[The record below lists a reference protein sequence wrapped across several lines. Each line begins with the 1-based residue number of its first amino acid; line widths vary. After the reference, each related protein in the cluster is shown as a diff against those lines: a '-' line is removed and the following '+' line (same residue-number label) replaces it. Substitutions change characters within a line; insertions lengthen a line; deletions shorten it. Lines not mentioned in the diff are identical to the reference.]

1 MNIAIIGSGGDGAG
15 MNQCLYEICKRLNK
29 HNITLFYRGY
39 QGIID
44 NSVFEYNLSLLKGQ
58 RQKGGIIIKSS
69 RSAEFMTEKGFN
81 KAVKVL
87 KERSIDCL
95 IVMGG
100 NGSLKGARKLAEAG
114 VNIVFIPT
122 TIDND
127 IAESDYCIGFST
139 AVANAI
145 DFVEKVDTSMQAFDR
160 LCIYEVMGR
169 HCPDIA
175 NCVACETGAD
185 YCYTSESSL
194 DDCLKVIKNVLKK
207 DLSPKI
213 ILQENVIDANELK
226 EYLASRLKKVD
237 IKVQIVGYVQRGGN
251 ATKPELEFAGRFARK
266 TCETILKKEFNK
278 IICYS
283 NDSKQFSANNL
294 C

>member
-15 MNQCLYEICKRLNK
+15 MNQCLYELCRKLKK
-29 HNITLFYRGY
+29 HNVTLFYRGY

-44 NSVFEYNLSLLKGQ
+44 NSIFEYNLSLLKGQ
-58 RQKGGIIIKSS
+58 RQNGGIIIKSS

-81 KAVKVL
+81 KAVRVL
-87 KERSIDCL
+87 KERNIECL

-100 NGSLKGARKLAEAG
+100 NGSLKGARKLVEAG
-114 VNIVFIPT
+114 VNCIFIPT

-127 IAESDYCIGFST
+127 IEESDYSIGFNT
-139 AVANAI
+139 AVVNAI

-175 NCVACETGAD
+175 NCVAEEVGAD

-194 DDCLKVIKNVLKK
+194 EDCLKVIKKVLKK

-226 EYLASRLKKVD
+226 TYLTNNLKKVD
-237 IKVQIVGYVQRGGN
+237 VKVQVVGYVQRGGN
-251 ATKPELEFAGRFARK
+251 ATKTELEFATGFAKK
-266 TCETILKKEFNK
+266 TYELLLKNEFNK
-278 IICYS
+278 LICYS
-283 NDSKQFSANNL
+283 NKNKTFIAKDL
-294 C
+294 